1 MSDSVLPPP
10 RDDRAGWL
18 RESRDVVR
26 TKQRHAASREAAWS
40 WTRLGVFALAVAG
53 FFVAHATPLLAF
65 GSLAAGLVLFAI
77 ARHVHRH
84 WLEQRRRLAALDT
97 VLDETERRFGGARV
111 VIRSGA
117 RPAERSAAHGETSW
131 SLSPQEEEDLDVF
144 AEPFGVFGLL
154 NRTSTGTGASRL
166 ATALRFPLLDADRLN
181 RRQDAVRALDDDARQ
196 RVELLAAA
204 VGLRGHDDALDTF
217 VQTVRDATPLPAW
230 ATHPALRLW
239 TALGLAGA
247 ATWTAL
253 VPGHWLF
260 ALLVLA
266 LANLPILAALRGK
279 LLERLRPWL
288 DLDPVTRSLADLATA
303 ASETLP
309 TDGILGDMRTAFT
322 GAAEPPALP
331 ALARR
336 IPLLFLGYSGMLHKA
351 INALTLWDLHVL
363 AALEKSYLGHRDAIL
378 AAVDTA
384 ADLEVVLSFAAFA
397 WEEPVVCYPTVERD
411 GACIRMTR
419 CRHPLIRPDVVVDND
434 LDLALPMRVWIITGS
449 NMSGKSTYLRA
460 VGSALLL
467 AQAGGVATAET
478 MTFTPSAL
486 MTDLRIRDDLGK
498 EESYFLAEVRQVRR
512 ILERAESG
520 GPILGL
526 IDEPFRGTN
535 SEERLGAATAVIAAL
550 IERSGFFLVAT
561 HDRQVTDLAD
571 DVVVANRH
579 FQETLEEDTMSFDY
593 RIRTGPATIRNAIKV
608 LEAEGYPPEIVE
620 RARRVVRELDDARP

>member
-1 MSDSVLPPP
+1 MNDSILPPP
-10 RDDRAGWL
+10 RDDRADWL
-18 RESRDVVR
+18 RESLQTVRATRRD
-26 TKQRHAASREAAWS
+26 ASTREATWS
-40 WTRLGVFALAVAG
+40 WIRLGVFALAVIG
-53 FFVAHATPLLAF
+53 FFAAHATPVLAF
-65 GSLAAGLVLFAI
+65 GSLAVGFVLFMI
-77 ARHVHRH
+77 ARGVHIR
-84 WLEQRRRLAALDT
+84 WFEQRRHLSALDK
-97 VLDETERRFGGARV
+97 VLYETEQRLGGARIV
-111 VIRSGA
+111 TRSGA
-117 RPAERSAAHGETSW
+117 RPPERAAAHADPSW

-144 AEPFGVFGLL
+144 AEPLGVFGLL
-154 NRTSTGTGASRL
+154 NRTSTGPGASRL
-166 ATALRFPLLDADRLN
+166 ATALRFPLLDADRLE
-181 RRQDAVRALDDDARQ
+181 RCQTAVRALDTDPRL
-196 RVELLAAA
+196 RIELLAAA

-217 VQTVRDATPLPAW
+217 TQTVRDATPLPPW
-230 ATHPALRLW
+230 ATHPMLRVW
-239 TALGLAGA
+239 TAVALIGT
-247 ATWTAL
+247 ATWIAL
-253 VPGHWLF
+253 IPGHWLF
-260 ALLVLA
+260 APLALA
-266 LANLPILAALRGK
+266 LANLPILTALRGK

-288 DLDPVTRSLADLATA
+288 GLDVVTQSLADLATT
-303 ASETLP
+303 ASTTLP
-309 TDGILGDMRTAFT
+309 TDGILGDMRDAFA
-322 GAAEPPALP
+322 GAARPPALP

-351 INALTLWDLHVL
+351 INLLTLWDVHVL

-467 AQAGGVATAET
+467 AQAGGVATAEA

-608 LEAEGYPPEIVE
+608 LEAEGYPPAIVE